1 MSSVES
7 ITMAPS
13 LYSAGCGAFTM
24 NVMKTKFPTSKGA
37 VMRRSLFF
45 WCQVLAFCFSTIL
58 MSYAQ
63 SAATINGQVSDSQG
77 ALVPNAA
84 ITAVNSATGIKYTAK
99 TTSTGN
105 YTIPN
110 LPPGTYDVSVAAT
123 SFASGESKGVKLNVG
138 DQRDVSFKLGVAGG
152 TETVEVTAQ
161 APLIETTKTDVSTA
175 VTDLDMQRLPTF
187 AGSGG
192 VSNDYAQ
199 LALTAPGVKSDTS
212 TLTTDL
218 IGPGAI
224 NNRGNLFNVDGA
236 NITDQLVSGRD
247 GLGASVDE
255 VQEFQVLTNNY
266 NAEYGQAGGLIIN
279 VVTKSGTNSVHGD
292 GHMYFRGRNLG
303 ASSPFYNIGLVQQQ
317 LAQGVANPDISGE
330 PRAPFHRQEGGFTL
344 GGPFIKDRLFWFGSF
359 ELTHQGFPLTLT
371 PPSGN
376 ITLSQPTSD
385 LLYSGKIDY
394 KLSEKNLLNV
404 RYSVERT
411 LQDNVIV
418 QTSNAITPDDLTSA
432 QNHEASL
439 NAGFVSTIN
448 PNLVNEAR
456 FVFFRFVTSTPDKTA
471 LPGVVHPNF
480 ISGANFCCPQ
490 GGLQKRYQYVDNL
503 TWTHGSHTFKT
514 GTNISYYPWESLF
527 PQFHFGQYVVNASN
541 VPSSFTFAVGP
552 GEVTSKD
559 NIYGVYFQDTWKL
572 RHNLTVNYGVR
583 YDFEA
588 GAFKGGKINGASGS
602 CLQGN
607 GLISACSSDGNNF
620 QPRLGFTYAPWEKT
634 LFKASFAET
643 TVLAFN
649 NVVLDS
655 LNFDGTTLN
664 TVTTTNP
671 AVLAAFPN
679 APSPALLASIAPPGS
694 GSFGRVRPI
703 SPNLKNPEIRSVN
716 VGIQHEFTKTLV
728 GEVQYIGEFGFGL
741 FGERDT
747 NYPVITAD
755 PAHPGFFYFQDRPDP
770 HFTAVRTNENSRTS
784 HYNGLL
790 VSATKRFSNHVQFNA
805 SYTWSHALTSGED
818 FFGLSEPGDP
828 NNIKAELGPAFNDAR
843 HAANFGVV
851 LDSGRFTNA
860 PVVRW
865 FTNDL
870 GLSFVGQ
877 LQSGR
882 PYPFSTGDA
891 GFSNAR
897 FFGAGNETQQR
908 PRVLADGTVTTS
920 GVASFTGSNAL
931 FGPGA
936 VASCVS
942 AGFSSSQCSSIQNTF
957 LAPAGASNSGSVD
970 AITGQIVDFQFLNGN
985 MGRDAGRGSPFEKLD
1000 VSLQKSFRMPHTENV
1015 KLELRADAFNVL
1027 NHANYNT
1034 FNSNNVTSALGFA
1047 LNRDANGN
1055 VIGPA
1060 SNFFTCTICM
1070 RPNGTLIGSG
1080 GQVLHASDLTNGKV
1094 SPDLLNPVFGAP
1106 GAVDGIGDPSN
1117 ADIPRTFQLSFH
1129 VRF

>member
-1 MSSVES
+1 
-7 ITMAPS
+7 
-13 LYSAGCGAFTM
+13 
-24 NVMKTKFPTSKGA
+24 
-37 VMRRSLFF
+37 MRPSLFF
-45 WCQVLAFCFSTIL
+45 WSQVTVFCLFTIV
-58 MSYAQ
+58 MGYAQ
-63 SAATINGQVSDSQG
+63 NVATINGQVADVQG
-77 ALVPNAA
+77 ALIPNATVTA
-84 ITAVNSATGIKYTAK
+84 INTATGIKYVGK

-123 SFASGESKGVKLNVG
+123 SFAAGESKGVKVNVG
-138 DQRDVSFKLGVAGG
+138 DQRDVNFRLGAAGSN
-152 TETVEVTAQ
+152 ETIEVTAA

-212 TLTTDL
+212 SLTTDL

-266 NAEYGQAGGLIIN
+266 NAEYGEAGGLIIN
-279 VVTKSGTNSVHGD
+279 VVTKSGTNAVHGE
-292 GHMYFRGRNLG
+292 GHMYFRGRNFG
-303 ASSPFYNIGLVQQQ
+303 ASQPFYNIGLAQQ
-317 LAQGVANPDISGE
+317 DIPIDGA

-344 GGPFIKDRLFWFGSF
+344 GGPFVKDRLFWFGSF
-359 ELTHQGFPLTLT
+359 ELTHQGFPLVLT

-376 ITLSQPTSD
+376 VTLTQPTSD

-394 KLSEKNLLNV
+394 KLTEKNTFNV
-404 RYSVERT
+404 RYNVERAIS
-411 LQDNVIV
+411 DNVIL
-418 QTSNAITPDDLTSA
+418 QTSNAITPDDLTSS
-432 QNHEASL
+432 QNHEATL
-439 NAGFVSTIN
+439 NAALVSTIN

-456 FVFFRFVTSTPDKTA
+456 FVFFRFITSIPDKTDA
-471 LPGVVHPNF
+471 PGIVHPSF

-503 TWTHGSHTFKT
+503 TWTHGAHTFKT
-514 GTNISYYPWESLF
+514 GANISYYPWNSLF
-527 PQFHFGQYVVNASN
+527 PQFHFGQYVVNDAN
-541 VPSSFTFAVGP
+541 VPTSFTFAVGP

-559 NIYGVYFQDTWKL
+559 NIYAAYIQDTWKL
-572 RHNLTVNYGVR
+572 RHNLTVNYGLR
-583 YDFEA
+583 YTFEA
-588 GAFKGGKINGASGS
+588 GAFKGGKIPGPNGT

-607 GLISACSSDGNNF
+607 GLIPACSSDGNNF
-620 QPRLGFTYAPWEKT
+620 QPRVGFTWAPFEKT
-634 LFKASFAET
+634 LFKAGFAET

-679 APSPALLASIAPPGS
+679 APSPALLASLAPAGT

-747 NYPVITAD
+747 NAPIIAAD
-755 PAHPGFFYFQDRPDP
+755 PAHPGFFFFEDRPNP

-828 NNIKAELGPAFNDAR
+828 NNIRAELGPAFNDIR

-851 LDSGRFTNA
+851 LDSGRFTNT

-891 GFSNAR
+891 GFANGR

-908 PRVLADGTVTTS
+908 PRVLADGTITTA
-920 GVASFTGSNAL
+920 GIASSSGSNAL

-936 VASCVS
+936 VASCIS
-942 AGFSSSQCSSIQNTF
+942 AGFSTAQCSGIQNTF
-957 LAPAGASNSGSVD
+957 LAPSGPSGLGPVD
-970 AITGQIVDFQFLNGN
+970 SLTGDLVDFQFLNGN
-985 MGRDAGRGSPFEKLD
+985 LGRDAGRGSPFAKID
-1000 VSLQKSFRMPHTENV
+1000 MSLQKAFRMPHTENV

-1027 NHANYNT
+1027 NHTNFQGFNAND
-1034 FNSNNVTSALGFA
+1034 VTSALGFA
-1047 LNRDANGN
+1047 VNRDANGN
-1055 VIGPA
+1055 ITGPA
-1060 SNFFTCTICM
+1060 SNFFTCTICQ
-1070 RPNGTLIGSG
+1070 RPNGTLVGSN
-1080 GQVLHASDLTNGKV
+1080 GQVLHVSDITHGKI
-1094 SPDLLNPVFGAP
+1094 SPDLLNPIFGAP
-1106 GAVDGIGDPSN
+1106 GGVDGIGDPSST
-1117 ADIPRTFQLSFH
+1117 DIPRTFQLSFH